1 MNTLCTVVMFN
12 QALIKCLT
20 YFSCSVH
27 AFVSNTVG
35 LIGIG
40 DVHVEN
46 TLNFNRQIPF
56 GCRFLRRCTH
66 SRRLRSNCGNRPHV
80 CVGDS
85 CAVPLLW

>member
-12 QALIKCLT
+12 QALIKCLM

-46 TLNFNRQIPF
+46 TINLYTFLVQISKTMYTF
-56 GCRFLRRCTH
+56 
-66 SRRLRSNCGNRPHV
+66 SS
-80 CVGDS
+80 S
-85 CAVPLLW
+85 SK

>member
-20 YFSCSVH
+20 YFCCSVH

-40 DVHVEN
+40 DVYVE
-46 TLNFNRQIPF
+46 I
-56 GCRFLRRCTH
+56 
-66 SRRLRSNCGNRPHV
+66 RL
-80 CVGDS
+80 
-85 CAVPLLW
+85 